1 LAFRTKKEATVVI
14 VAGIAIAVVAFIAI
28 VVSL

>member
-14 VAGIAIAVVAFIAI
+14 VAGIALALIGVIAI